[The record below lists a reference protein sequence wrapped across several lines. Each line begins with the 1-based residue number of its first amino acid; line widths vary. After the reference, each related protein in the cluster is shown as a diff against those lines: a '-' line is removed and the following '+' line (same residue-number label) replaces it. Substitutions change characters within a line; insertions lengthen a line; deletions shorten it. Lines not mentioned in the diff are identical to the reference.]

1 MSNKITSCL
10 ASMLFLS
17 GCAGLSTDQ
26 QSPAPVEDGY
36 PPIIYDGSS
45 TEKSIV
51 DEPITTPY
59 KRAQTEKKQAA
70 ATDPVVVALVDES
83 KVLQQGG
90 DIPSAVAA
98 LERGVRI
105 RPRNPLL
112 WAQLAE
118 LRLKQG
124 QAVLAENLARKS
136 LALIQ
141 SDQEQSLQAK
151 NWQVIADSLKQQGKV
166 EEASLANQKA
176 KQLQ

>member
-1 MSNKITSCL
+1 
-10 ASMLFLS
+10 
-17 GCAGLSTDQ
+17 
-26 QSPAPVEDGY
+26 
-36 PPIIYDGSS
+36 
-45 TEKSIV
+45 
-51 DEPITTPY
+51 
-59 KRAQTEKKQAA
+59 
-70 ATDPVVVALVDES
+70 
-83 KVLQQGG
+83 
-90 DIPSAVAA
+90 
-98 LERGVRI
+98 GVRI